1 MKCAYFKHQLRFYN
15 PARTSRG
22 EMHTH
27 TVYFIRINYQG
38 RYAWGEAAPL
48 PGLSIDPIEQIE
60 THLTQC
66 CTLINDGFPAEKID
80 HTHFPSVAFA
90 FETALLA
97 LKNEKPF
104 KLFDTAFYNGQ
115 KGIDINGLIWMDSKE
130 KMLESAS
137 KKISDGYSCLKF
149 KIGALDFDEECRML
163 EQVRNYANAFK
174 LEIRLDANG
183 AFTAD
188 DALKKLAELKRF
200 DIHSMEQPIKANQ
213 VELMAE
219 ICAKSHIHIALD
231 EELIGVEPDKM
242 GMLLQKIQP
251 HYIVLKPTLL
261 GGLKAADKWIHK
273 AQQQAVCWW
282 ATSALESNIGLN
294 AIAQWCS
301 TYELAIPQGLGTG
314 MLYENNI
321 PSPLRIID
329 TKLYYK
335 QNEFWQTSEIEK
347 ENQQ

>member
-1 MKCAYFKHQLRFYN
+1 MKCAYFKHQLQFHN

-22 EMHTH
+22 EMQTH
-27 TVYFIRINYQG
+27 TVYYIRITHQNK
-38 RYAWGEAAPL
+38 YAWGEAAPL
-48 PGLSIDPIEQIE
+48 PGLSIDPVEQIE

-66 CTLINDGFPAEKID
+66 CTLINDGFPAEDID
-80 HTHFPSVAFA
+80 HSRFPAVVFA

-104 KLFDTAFYNGQ
+104 HLFDTAYSNGQ

-130 KMLESAS
+130 KMLESAF

-163 EQVRNYANAFK
+163 EQVRKHANAFK

-183 AFTAD
+183 AFTPD
-188 DALKKLAELKRF
+188 DALEKLSELKRF
-200 DIHSMEQPIKANQ
+200 DIHSLEQPIKANQ

-219 ICAKSHIHIALD
+219 ICAKSPIHIALD
-231 EELIGVEPDKM
+231 EELIGVELDQTETILK
-242 GMLLQKIQP
+242 KIKP
-251 HYIVLKPTLL
+251 RYIILKPTLL
-261 GGLKAADKWIHK
+261 GGLKVADKWIHQ
-273 AQQQAVCWW
+273 AQQHAVGWW

-329 TKLYYK
+329 NKLYYK
-335 QNEFWQTSEIEK
+335 QNEFWQTSQIEK
-347 ENQQ
+347 EN

>member
-1 MKCAYFKHQLRFYN
+1 MHCQYFTHQLHFHQT
-15 PARTSRG
+15 ARTSRG
-22 EMHTH
+22 EMQTH
-27 TVYFIRINYQG
+27 KVYFIRINNQG

-48 PGLSIDPIEQIE
+48 TGLSIDSIEKIEQ
-60 THLTQC
+60 HLADC
-66 CTLINDGFPAEKID
+66 CSLINDGFPAEKID

-97 LKNEKPF
+97 LKNENPF

-130 KMLESAS
+130 KMLESS
-137 KKISDGYSCLKF
+137 FKKILEGYTCIKF
-149 KIGALDFDEECRML
+149 KVGALDFDEECRML

-219 ICAKSHIHIALD
+219 ICAKSPIHIALD

-261 GGLKAADKWIHK
+261 GGLKAADKWIQK

-314 MLYENNI
+314 MLYKNNI
-321 PSPLRIID
+321 PSPLHI
-329 TKLYYK
+329 TGQKLYYQADK
-335 QNEFWQTSEIEK
+335 IWETTPIENE
-347 ENQQ
+347 NN

>member
-1 MKCAYFKHQLRFYN
+1 MQ
-15 PARTSRG
+15 
-22 EMHTH
+22 TH
-27 TVYFIRINYQG
+27 TVYYIRITHQNK
-38 RYAWGEAAPL
+38 YAWGEAAPL

-66 CTLINDGFPAEKID
+66 CTLINDGFPAEDID
-80 HTHFPSVAFA
+80 HSRFPAVAFA

-104 KLFDTAFYNGQ
+104 HLFDTAYSNGQ

-130 KMLESAS
+130 KMLESAF

-163 EQVRNYANAFK
+163 EQVRKHTNAFK

-183 AFTAD
+183 AFTHDNAFE
-188 DALKKLAELKRF
+188 KLSDLKRF
-200 DIHSMEQPIKANQ
+200 EIHSIEQPIKPRQ
-213 VELMAE
+213 YDLMAE
-219 ICAKSHIHIALD
+219 ICAKSPIHIALD
-231 EELIGVEPDKM
+231 EELIGVELDQTETILK
-242 GMLLQKIQP
+242 KINP
-251 HYIVLKPTLL
+251 RYIILKPTLL
-261 GGLKAADKWIHK
+261 GGLKVADKWIHK
-273 AQQQAVCWW
+273 AQQHAVGWW

-329 TKLYYK
+329 NKLYYK
-335 QNEFWQTSEIEK
+335 QNEFWQTSQIEK